1 MLRRSICALFGY
13 LKIQSTGARPP
24 CATADDIDT
33 SRKRG
38 ECTSV
43 FRGLCLPMASCCQLE
58 EAGTSV
64 RRRFWGSSQNN
75 PTGLHL
81 LRGVPTAEHN
91 SSSKNNHWPP
101 KVPSLQLHDAIASSY
116 YGGSGKPSPSAILD
130 DQSVLSEGDCCF
142 RPSLDRKLICS
153 HGQLAI
159 PDASEVLDNVF
170 TVIVPQVDAMSE
182 IRPAVHDLFKSSS
195 ISNAACVQ
203 SWARSS
209 RRYGPMSRPGP
220 RLPPHRRRPNASSAA
235 SRSTWSRAKWQ
246 AGAEKRSRN
255 AFGSMPKVGCLIP
268 SIVSY
273 LRAMPMP
280 PKPKKNLERDRLLE

>member
-1 MLRRSICALFGY
+1 
-13 LKIQSTGARPP
+13 
-24 CATADDIDT
+24 
-33 SRKRG
+33 
-38 ECTSV
+38 
-43 FRGLCLPMASCCQLE
+43 
-58 EAGTSV
+58 
-64 RRRFWGSSQNN
+64 
-75 PTGLHL
+75 
-81 LRGVPTAEHN
+81 
-91 SSSKNNHWPP
+91 
-101 KVPSLQLHDAIASSY
+101 
-116 YGGSGKPSPSAILD
+116 
-130 DQSVLSEGDCCF
+130 
-142 RPSLDRKLICS
+142 
-153 HGQLAI
+153 
-159 PDASEVLDNVF
+159 
-170 TVIVPQVDAMSE
+170 MSE